1 MFDNIDNKLNREL
14 NKMTIER
21 KYQLLEQIEEKHF
34 GNESTGENILE
45 PMVTMVVDLVLDAT
59 TLLAKCLGIIK

>member
-1 MFDNIDNKLNREL
+1 MLNNIDNKLNREL
-14 NKMTIER
+14 NKMTTER

-45 PMVTMVVDLVLDAT
+45 PIVTMAVDLFLDAT

>member
-1 MFDNIDNKLNREL
+1 
-14 NKMTIER
+14 MTTER

-45 PMVTMVVDLVLDAT
+45 PIVTMAVDLVLDAT